1 MDSSSSDDD
10 GDGKGDDAMGAKWV
24 NQVCYACVLVQSFRY
39 VIMTSQCSASY
50 TNCTLESWY
59 FSIKGWFLV
68 RQSRVCW
75 HQRNCL
81 NHQVPW
87 DMLLSYMIFFWPKW
101 EWNGLFL
108 YTDSGQDHRMMYV
121 HINLV
126 ISYCPLPES
135 QSTFRLPS
143 CCQDCSSPFLEESS
157 GEDDVYPQS
166 RLSEYWPHEVWN
178 EWASRNHIEEL
189 QQHCTLQKSRWAI
202 A

>member
-1 MDSSSSDDD
+1 MLHMYMYVLYIQRCHHHPVSLPPTTQS
-10 GDGKGDDAMGAKWV
+10 AKLFHHPV
-24 NQVCYACVLVQSFRY
+24 SRLLHHQPTTQSVSQPAAPPPSQPAAPQPNQQS
-39 VIMTSQCSASY
+39 
-50 TNCTLESWY
+50 
-59 FSIKGWFLV
+59 
-68 RQSRVCW
+68 
-75 HQRNCL
+75 
-81 NHQVPW
+81 
-87 DMLLSYMIFFWPKW
+87 MLSHHPYMIFFWPKW

-157 GEDDVYPQS
+157 GEDDVHPQS

>member
-1 MDSSSSDDD
+1 M
-10 GDGKGDDAMGAKWV
+10 MMVTAKVMMPWV
-24 NQVCYACVLVQSFRY
+24 QNEWIRY
-39 VIMTSQCSASY
+39 VMLVSTSRVSGMWSWLHNVQPHIPTVLLRVDISASKDG
-50 TNCTLESWY
+50 SWY
-59 FSIKGWFLV
+59 E
-68 RQSRVCW
+68 SRVCW

-157 GEDDVYPQS
+157 GEDDVHPQS
-166 RLSEYWPHEVWN
+166 RLSEYWPHEVGN